1 MLKHQTV
8 LGRIDPTEP
17 SRCCSSRPS
26 PPPRSS
32 NSHQPATVGARPL
45 RGDDLVALD
54 TAAIVLVQT
63 IADSTAHDS
72 ERATALTNLGLVL
85 PTRYERIGYIDGC
98 GSCR

>member
-26 PPPRSS
+26 PPPGRQTRI
-32 NSHQPATVGARPL
+32 NPRLLERAL

>member
-8 LGRIDPTEP
+8 LGRIDPRNHRGAARADP
-17 SRCCSSRPS
+17 RLRPGRQTRIN
-26 PPPRSS
+26 PRLLER
-32 NSHQPATVGARPL
+32 AL

>member
-1 MLKHQTV
+1 VLLEQTLASAPV
-8 LGRIDPTEP
+8 VKLASTRDCWSAPCAETT
-17 SRCCSSRPS
+17 SSP
-26 PPPRSS
+26 
-32 NSHQPATVGARPL
+32 
-45 RGDDLVALD
+45 LD